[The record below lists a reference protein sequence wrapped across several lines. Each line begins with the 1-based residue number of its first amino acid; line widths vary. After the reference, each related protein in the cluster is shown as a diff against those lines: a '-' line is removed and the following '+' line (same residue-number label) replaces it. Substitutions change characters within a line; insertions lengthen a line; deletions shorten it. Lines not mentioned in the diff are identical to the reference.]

1 MAETRFRLNA
11 ALAAVVAFAAMPAL
25 ADRPPA
31 DAVVLVAGATGQTGA
46 HVVRLLSEA
55 GVAVRGLARDPEKA
69 MNELGD
75 RAEWVQGDVRDPAGL
90 AAAMQGVT
98 HVVSAIG
105 SRERAGPNSFEF
117 VDWGGNRNLIDAAK
131 AAGVRRFVLLTSG
144 TAGIGAIDDD
154 LSRRFGPGRIWKG
167 RAEQHLRDSGLAYA
181 IVAPGGL
188 RDWAGG
194 EREVVLKARRDYAIG
209 AVSRADVAA
218 VLVECLFSAA
228 CARKTVTVING
239 KGPANDWRAALAAV
253 PVDTPETYTGS
264 PQQLEGPLP

>member
-1 MAETRFRLNA
+1 MYGVSARIALILA
-11 ALAAVVAFAAMPAL
+11 ALAFGGPSH

-31 DAVVLVAGATGQTGA
+31 DAVVLVAGATGETGA
-46 HVVRLLSEA
+46 HVVRQLIEA
-55 GVAVRGLARDPEKA
+55 GLNVRGLVRDPEKA
-69 MNELGD
+69 LNELGD
-75 RAEWVQGDVRDPAGL
+75 RAQWVQGDVRDPAGL
-90 AAAMQGVT
+90 TVAMNGVT

-105 SRERAGPNSFEF
+105 SREREGPNSFEF

-144 TAGIGAIDDD
+144 TAGIGSLDDA

-167 RAEQHLRDSGLAYA
+167 RAEQHLRDSGLDYA
-181 IVAPGGL
+181 VVAPGGL
-188 RDWAGG
+188 RDYAGG

-218 VLVECLFSAA
+218 VMVECLFSPA

-239 KGPANDWRAALAAV
+239 KGPANDWRANLAAV
-253 PVDTPETYTGS
+253 PVDTPETYSGS
-264 PQQLEGPLP
+264 LKQLEGPLP